1 MIEFVSTFPPI
12 MCGIGT
18 YTKYLVSHMPL
29 DAYRVISFK
38 LDDFFWFP
46 EPYEFNG
53 QVLYE
58 LSLKEPTLP
67 ASLKGR
73 VIWFQHAFGIWGE
86 NPFHFLRLLEDGKKR
101 DKKVVASFHTIHF
114 QSPDTDS
121 GMGKKRDRS
130 SGEGATFIGCLHSIY
145 QRSLSGTNQSF
156 FPIQGESSSDSSRS
170 SSSFSN

>member
-29 DAYRVISFK
+29 DAYRIISFK

-53 QVLYE
+53 QALYE
-58 LSLKEPTLP
+58 LSLKDPTLP

-73 VIWFQHAFGIWGE
+73 VIWFQHAFGI
-86 NPFHFLRLLEDGKKR
+86 
-101 DKKVVASFHTIHF
+101 
-114 QSPDTDS
+114 
-121 GMGKKRDRS
+121 
-130 SGEGATFIGCLHSIY
+130 
-145 QRSLSGTNQSF
+145 
-156 FPIQGESSSDSSRS
+156 
-170 SSSFSN
+170 